1 MPGVRSRSHSTL
13 PRKCSRTPAAPLS
26 MNAIIT
32 TLSTLRL
39 AALSVKA
46 HQPTTTIPAAM
57 SANGAICQ
65 NPSVCFSRNSSISVP
80 TRPSTRIAKRLA
92 THHGDHTFSAARLH
106 AHDVMYECIAFAV
119 SMSAQSIASDTRV
132 GHICH
137 AVAFSATED
146 WMTAG
151 PDLLLDRVR
160 AATADE
166 YIIEGELGRGGM
178 AAVFLGR
185 DIALHRHVAI
195 KVMLPDLVGV
205 AGSED
210 RFVVEART
218 AAQLDHPGIVT
229 IYAVKQRAGLTFI
242 VMKYIEGQTLDHVL
256 ATRGAL
262 EQRVV
267 ATIGSHVA
275 EALHFAHS
283 RGVVHRDV
291 KPSNIIID
299 KNGAPVVADFGIAKV
314 STAPS
319 LTMAGATIGTP
330 AYMSPEQCRGLPVT
344 SASDQYSL
352 GVVLYELLTGRAP
365 FSGTLFDL
373 LKAHTSEAPPRIL
386 DVKPEVDPALEA
398 IVGIMLAKNEAE
410 RFPSLRDVSKALL
423 SLLPRRSH
431 EADRHAIM
439 AAVAAAN
446 ASGRRGPLRRRGHA
460 SARDVPVPETTPT
473 RRTGG
478 LARDADP
485 ASRCHDQV
493 AASKSSPPSS
503 RWCFSRRPDMRLR
516 PEPPSRKR
524 SPNRRRP
531 RKQRR

>member
-1 MPGVRSRSHSTL
+1 
-13 PRKCSRTPAAPLS
+13 
-26 MNAIIT
+26 
-32 TLSTLRL
+32 
-39 AALSVKA
+39 
-46 HQPTTTIPAAM
+46 
-57 SANGAICQ
+57 
-65 NPSVCFSRNSSISVP
+65 
-80 TRPSTRIAKRLA
+80 
-92 THHGDHTFSAARLH
+92 
-106 AHDVMYECIAFAV
+106 
-119 SMSAQSIASDTRV
+119 
-132 GHICH
+132 
-137 AVAFSATED
+137 
-146 WMTAG
+146 MTAG
-151 PDLLLDRVR
+151 PYLLLDRVR

-166 YIIEGELGRGGM
+166 YIIEGEIGRGGM

-195 KVMLPDLVGV
+195 KVMLPDLAGV

-262 EQRVV
+262 DPGVV

-299 KNGAPVVADFGIAKV
+299 MHGGPVVADFGIAKV

-319 LTMAGATIGTP
+319 LTIAGATIGTP
-330 AYMSPEQCRGLPVT
+330 AYMSPEQCRGLPLT

-352 GVVLYELLTGRAP
+352 GVVLYEMLTGRAP
-365 FSGTLFDL
+365 FSGSVFEL
-373 LKAHTSEAPPRIL
+373 LQAHTSEAPPRIL
-386 DVKPEVDPALEA
+386 DVKPDVDPALDA
-398 IVGIMLAKNEAE
+398 IVGIMLAKNETE

-423 SLLPRRSH
+423 SLVPRRSR

-439 AAVAAAN
+439 AAVAVDLLEPLHAASAGP
-446 ASGRRGPLRRRGHA
+446 ASAPAQEIAPDPLNVTPVADTTPPVVAREASPVQSSPRPVLLVAVVVAMVLLAAVGYAIASRAGATKTARQHDAADASRKGRLGRADEAHRLHIGPKARSVPVGGRGHRSLDETRYDGQA
-460 SARDVPVPETTPT
+460 PVSRAFEIEYRVH
-473 RRTGG
+473 RR
-478 LARDADP
+478 
-485 ASRCHDQV
+485 
-493 AASKSSPPSS
+493 
-503 RWCFSRRPDMRLR
+503 
-516 PEPPSRKR
+516 
-524 SPNRRRP
+524 RRRP
-531 RKQRR
+531 GRGRSVIRSARPAPTPSPGGAPRSISSSAWAKKLTSADTIFLRRTCAKLRP